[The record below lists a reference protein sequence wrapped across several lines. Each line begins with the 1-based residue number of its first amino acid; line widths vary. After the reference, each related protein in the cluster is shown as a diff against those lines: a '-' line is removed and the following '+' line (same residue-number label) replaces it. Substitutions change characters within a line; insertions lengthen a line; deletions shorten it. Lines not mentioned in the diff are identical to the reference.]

1 MKPRQYKPEQAGGVR
16 LQWSSLMR
24 ALASRRSLVHRD
36 DAMRILVLAL
46 CALLVVGC
54 GSRRGDGDISTS
66 TSGGRTLFHPFR
78 SSTPA
83 ATANQP
89 QLGVNSFLWRA
100 TLDTLNFMPLSSA
113 DPVGGV
119 IISDWY
125 AAPDKP
131 DEHMKVTVY
140 ILDRRLRADAVKV
153 SGFRQMQAATGW
165 SDAQTNP
172 DTGIKL
178 ENAILARPPQLRLAA
193 AQ

>member
-1 MKPRQYKPEQAGGVR
+1 
-16 LQWSSLMR
+16 
-24 ALASRRSLVHRD
+24 
-36 DAMRILVLAL
+36 MRILLLAACTL
-46 CALLVVGC
+46 ILVAC
-54 GSRRGDGDISTS
+54 GGGRMDDEGGST
-66 TSGGRTLFHPFR
+66 GGRTLFHPFR
-78 SSTPA
+78 SSGPS

-119 IISDWY
+119 VISDWY

-153 SGFRQMQAATGW
+153 SVFRQTRGATGW
-165 SDAQTNP
+165 ADAQTNP

-178 ENAILARPPQLRLAA
+178 ENAILARARELRLSST
-193 AQ
+193 Q